1 MARLRVKGEN
11 LIVRLSWWERAAA
24 VRGDVK
30 VPLAEI
36 RRVVVE
42 HDWWRA
48 LRGVGS
54 RGVSVPGGLYVGRRR
69 HGDETDFVALRRHGP
84 YVCIALRHES
94 PFSLIAVSVTEPD
107 STATWLR
114 ELAPDLDSAHAP
126 TRR

>member
-1 MARLRVKGEN
+1 MARLSVKGEN
-11 LIVRLSWWERAAA
+11 LIVRLSWWEKAAA
-24 VRGDVK
+24 RRGDVK
-30 VPLAEI
+30 VPLAQI

-54 RGVSVPGGLYVGRRR
+54 RGVSVPGGLYVGSRR

-84 YVCIALRHES
+84 YVCVGLRPES
-94 PFSLIAVSVTEPD
+94 PFSLIAVSVPD
-107 STATWLR
+107 PDGTAEWLR
-114 ELAPDLDSAHAP
+114 GLAPDLDSVHAP